1 MGNPFLNEGLSAPY
15 PPFVKNLIA
24 PLLLLLAGLT
34 HAAVNTESQ
43 SHVNLDRYC
52 GRWYEQARYE
62 NWFEKDMDQ
71 VCTDYVPLSGGRIQ
85 VTNYGT
91 DPQGNRHRA
100 RGRAEVRGDGELGV
114 SFVWP
119 YWWFQAPYRILYV
132 TPGYEGAVVSG
143 EGEEYLWLL
152 TRDEAASP
160 SLLRQLVKEA
170 QARGFDTARLR
181 YTQHQKRK
189 STAPDTKKP
198 G

>member
-1 MGNPFLNEGLSAPY
+1 MRNPFLNKGRSAPHS
-15 PPFVKNLIA
+15 PSVKHLIA
-24 PLLLLLAGLT
+24 PILLLLADLT
-34 HAAVNTESQ
+34 HAAVNTTPQ
-43 SHVNLDRYC
+43 SHVDLGRYC

-71 VCTDYVPLSGGRIQ
+71 VFTDYGPLNNGRIQ

-91 DPQGNRHRA
+91 DPQGNWHRA
-100 RGRAEVRGDGELGV
+100 RGRAEGRGDGELIV

-119 YWWFQAPYRILYV
+119 YWWFHAPYRILYV

-143 EGEEYLWLL
+143 KGEEYLWLL

-160 SLLRQLVKEA
+160 ALLRQLVKEA
-170 QARGFDTARLR
+170 QSRGFDTTRLR